1 MLVTGKKNA
10 ENSDMKSQLDFAT
23 IMESWNAVDGRLE
36 ILAKANFADEDHT
49 YRLENKWLDMQSQI
63 MEAVS
68 LKQASSIED
77 VHYKMALW
85 FRDTPDLELVRTK
98 ECRTGR
104 LLCSILRD
112 LTELTGRS
120 DLVDIERI
128 NRLVH
133 CED

>member
-1 MLVTGKKNA
+1 MLGTSKQ
-10 ENSDMKSQLDFAT
+10 NSETPDMEHELDFAT
-23 IMESWNAVDGRLE
+23 IMESWEAIDGRLE
-36 ILAKANFADEDHT
+36 ILAKANFAQEDHT

-128 NRLVH
+128 NRLIH
-133 CED
+133 CDD